1 MSKVKTT
8 VKMKATAKKKTTTAK
23 ATTTKKA
30 TAKPKVK
37 ATTKPAAKKKTTTA
51 KPKVKATTKKATTT
65 KKAVTKKATTKKATA
80 KPKVKAT
87 TNKATTKPAAKKK
100 TTTAKPKAKATAKK
114 PAVKRATSK
123 FKRGYDVKLVNKELT
138 FGGIRDLY
146 EVYEVAGPKVDK
158 TRIFVDEESVLLFIE
173 QNEIENGLNK
183 SFESAVKRTTTKS
196 ERKEMQAAKE
206 LSELVP
212 ELETIVDAN
221 FRDTNAKRPED
232 TDK

>member
-1 MSKVKTT
+1 
-8 VKMKATAKKKTTTAK
+8 MKAT
-23 ATTTKKA
+23 
-30 TAKPKVK
+30 
-37 ATTKPAAKKKTTTA
+37 AKKKTTTA
-51 KPKVKATTKKATTT
+51 KPKVKATTKKVTTT

-87 TNKATTKPAAKKK
+87 TKKSAAKR
-100 TTTAKPKAKATAKK
+100 T
-114 PAVKRATSK
+114 TSK
-123 FKRGYDVKLVNKELT
+123 FKSGYDVKLINKELT
-138 FGGIRDLY
+138 FGGVKDLY

-158 TRIFVDEESVLLFIE
+158 VRMFVDKESVLMFIE

-183 SFESAVKRTTTKS
+183 SFISAVKRSSSKS

-212 ELETIVDAN
+212 ELGPIVDAN
-221 FRDTNAKRPED
+221 FRDNKAKRPED